1 MRLMTTRKTIFRYE
15 KGNTEMVDVKK
26 LLNDLDTLG
35 DELVKFGLL
44 KFPVMLIADEVERL
58 GKERDEA
65 LEKLH
70 ER

>member
-1 MRLMTTRKTIFRYE
+1 
-15 KGNTEMVDVKK
+15 MVDVNK
-26 LLNDLDTLG
+26 LLKDLDTLG

-44 KFPVMLIADEVERL
+44 KLPVMLIADEVELL

-70 ER
+70 E